1 MASQKAMINTMLF
14 YHWDNTLFND
24 MQIPAGVDKDLV
36 VSAILE
42 ETSDFPV
49 LITDLET
56 LRFSIEQWSR
66 HRVDIWA
73 KMLETTRYEYNPIE
87 NYDRT
92 ETENSKTT
100 HTGSGTVKGDGGEEK
115 VVASDSNNRT
125 DNHTQKRTG
134 NDSQSHGGNDV
145 QKESVA
151 AFNSAGMTDHTTS
164 RTDYNTTNR
173 TDYDITDTYNGTIGD
188 SGSSTS
194 TRTNKHGETETRN
207 FSDDYTKDIRIH
219 GNIGV
224 MTTQQMIQQERDIID
239 YDIIDIIVKE
249 YKKKFC
255 ILIY

>member
-14 YHWDNTLFND
+14 YHWDNSLFDD
-24 MQIPAGVDKDLV
+24 MEIPAGVDKDLV

-56 LRFSIEQWSR
+56 LRFAITQWSK

-73 KMLETTRYEYNPIE
+73 KMLDTTRFEYNPIE

-92 ETENSKTT
+92 ETETNTMT
-100 HTGSGTVKGDGGEEK
+100 HTGTGTVKGDGGEDK
-115 VVASDSNNRT
+115 VVSSNTNNRT
-125 DNHTQKRTG
+125 DGHTQKRTG
-134 NDSQSHGGNDV
+134 NDQ

-151 AFNSAGMTDHTTS
+151 AFNQAGMTDHTS
-164 RTDYNTTNR
+164 SR

-188 SGSSTS
+188 TGNSTS
-194 TRTNKHGETETRN
+194 TRTNQHGETETRN
-207 FSDDYTKDIRIH
+207 FSDNFTKNVRIH

-224 MTTQQMIQQERDIID
+224 TTTQQMIDQERKIID
-239 YDIIDIIVKE
+239 YDIIDIIVGE

>member
-14 YHWDNTLFND
+14 YHWDNSLFDD
-24 MQIPAGVDKDLV
+24 MQIPAGIDKDLV
-36 VSAILE
+36 VSSILE

-56 LRFSIEQWSR
+56 LRFAISQWSR

-73 KMLETTRYEYNPIE
+73 RMLETTEFEYNPIE

-92 ETENSKTT
+92 ETENSTTT

-115 VVASDSNNRT
+115 VISSDSNNRT

-134 NDSQSHGGNDV
+134 NDSQT
-145 QKESVA
+145 ESVA
-151 AFNSAGMTDHTTS
+151 AFNAGGMTDHTTS
-164 RTDYNTTNR
+164 RTDYN
-173 TDYDITDTYNGTIGD
+173 ITDTYNGTIGD
-188 SGSSTS
+188 TGNSTS

-207 FSDDYTKDIRIH
+207 FSDDYTKEVRIH

-224 MTTQQMIQQERDIID
+224 TTTQQMIEQERKIID
-239 YDIIDIIVKE
+239 YDIIDIIVSE
-249 YKKKFC
+249 YKNKFC